1 MDRDFEKKLMTII
14 ETYIDAL
21 EAYESDFRNRLSKT
35 LGGISPE
42 RLRSLPSDMWSSVSG
57 LQNEY
62 WMLNIFQ
69 DSKYA
74 QDYYDKTLKTFQESG
89 INLSPDAEN
98 GVIFEGLLLE
108 SLKESSN
115 MDINYSTLPSVRLKY
130 DYEGIGF
137 LKKHGDIAFMINGI
151 KLPVLIDAKY
161 SSDRS
166 QIISTLSQHFNN
178 TTDLEKQL
186 VTEIHRGLSESISF
200 NKNQG
205 YEWIKDYVNAKQ
217 LKEKGQIGEAKNVF
231 LKGVKVPKILIYVF
245 KDKGLWSSQVVKEL
259 EGRVIEN
266 AKVIRQKNNK
276 ASIGGSF
283 TKDWLWYGVSK
294 SK

>member
-1 MDRDFEKKLMTII
+1 MDKDFEKKLMTII
-14 ETYIDAL
+14 ETYIGAL

-42 RLRSLPSDMWSSVSG
+42 RLYSLPSDMWSSVSG

-74 QDYYDKTLKTFQESG
+74 QDYYNKTLKTFQESG

-108 SLKESSN
+108 SLKDSGS

-186 VTEIHRGLSESISF
+186 ETEIHRGLSESISF

-217 LKEKGQIGEAKNVF
+217 LKEKGQIGEAKNIF
-231 LKGVKVPKILIYVF
+231 LKGVKVPKILIYIF

-259 EGRVIEN
+259 EGQVIEN

>member
-1 MDRDFEKKLMTII
+1 
-14 ETYIDAL
+14 
-21 EAYESDFRNRLSKT
+21 
-35 LGGISPE
+35 
-42 RLRSLPSDMWSSVSG
+42 
-57 LQNEY
+57 
-62 WMLNIFQ
+62 MLNIFQ

-74 QDYYDKTLKTFQESG
+74 QDYYNKTLKTFQESG

-186 VTEIHRGLSESISF
+186 VTEIHRGLAESISF

-205 YEWIKDYVNAKQ
+205 YE
-217 LKEKGQIGEAKNVF
+217 
-231 LKGVKVPKILIYVF
+231 
-245 KDKGLWSSQVVKEL
+245 
-259 EGRVIEN
+259 
-266 AKVIRQKNNK
+266 
-276 ASIGGSF
+276 
-283 TKDWLWYGVSK
+283 
-294 SK
+294 